1 MQEVNGNSGFYSY
14 QLGISIPILS
24 GKNYGRTKAARIE
37 TEIAEQTAR
46 YRETELQS
54 EYRQAL
60 QEYQKWKNSWQYYED
75 EALPLAA
82 EQQRGALLAL
92 NEGAVEYVVFIQ
104 MLDEVVQVELNALDA
119 LENYL
124 QALAE
129 LQFYLNNKAN

>member
-1 MQEVNGNSGFYSY
+1 M
-14 QLGISIPILS
+14 PILS

-92 NEGAVEYVVFIQ
+92 NEGAVEYVAFIQ
-104 MLDEVVQVELNALDA
+104 MLDEVVQVELNALAA

-124 QALAE
+124 QAQAE
-129 LQFYLNNKAN
+129 LQFYLNPKAN